1 MSFKN
6 RTSTLAVAALVA
18 TAAAAVLVSPLS
30 VGAQEYRRDPG
41 RPTLEGTWWVQVTAL
56 SDCTSRKPLA
66 SFAAILTFAR
76 GGTMTGTTTNPV
88 FAVGQRGPDHG
99 VWSRA
104 GGRHYQ
110 ASSAAFL
117 LFTSA
122 PNPPANPGFQ
132 AGYQRLDQAI
142 TLTDADHFA
151 SDAVTQFYDTAGN
164 KYREGCA
171 TATARRFE

>member
-1 MSFKN
+1 MSSQN
-6 RTSTLAVAALVA
+6 LQSTRAVAAIVV
-18 TAAAAVLVSPLS
+18 AAVLAGVAWPLS
-30 VGAQEYRRDPG
+30 VNAQEYRGAAR
-41 RPTLEGTWWVQVTAL
+41 RTLEGTWWVQVTAL
-56 SDCTSRKPLA
+56 SDCTSRIPLG

-76 GGTMTGTTTNPV
+76 GGTMTGTTTNPA

-104 GGRHYQ
+104 GAPHGYR

-122 PNPPANPGFQ
+122 PNPPVTPGFQ
-132 AGYQRLDQAI
+132 AGYQRLDQDI
-142 TLTDADHFA
+142 TLTDADHFT
-151 SDAVTQFYDTAGN
+151 SDAVTRFFGTAGQ

-171 TATARRFE
+171 TAAARRFE

>member
-1 MSFKN
+1 MSPRRWKSN
-6 RTSTLAVAALVA
+6 VVAATLV
-18 TAAAAVLVSPLS
+18 AAAAAIWPLS
-30 VGAQEYRRDPG
+30 IDAQEYRQTAR
-41 RPTLEGTWWVQVTAL
+41 RTLEGTWWVQVTAL
-56 SDCTSRKPLA
+56 SDCTSRTPLG
-66 SFAAILTFAR
+66 SFSAILTFVH

-104 GGRHYQ
+104 GGPRAYR

-122 PNPPANPGFQ
+122 PNPPLSPGFQ

-151 SDAVTQFYDTAGN
+151 SDAVTQFFDATGH

-171 TATARRFE
+171 SATARRFE